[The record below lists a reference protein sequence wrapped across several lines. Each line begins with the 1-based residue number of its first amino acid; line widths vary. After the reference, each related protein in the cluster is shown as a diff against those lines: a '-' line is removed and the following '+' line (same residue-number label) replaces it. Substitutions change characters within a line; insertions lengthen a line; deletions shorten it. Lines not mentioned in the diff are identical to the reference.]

1 MTNNTNQWIAIVYER
16 GDKVGSR
23 LFKAE
28 SESDANKQAK
38 EWVFSNWGEDADW
51 SLHHVASGN
60 A

>member
-1 MTNNTNQWIAIVYER
+1 MSNTNQWVAVVYDR

-23 LFKAE
+23 LFTAE
-28 SESDANKQAK
+28 SESDAHVQAK
-38 EWVFSNWGEDADW
+38 DWVFSNWGENADW

>member
-1 MTNNTNQWIAIVYER
+1 MDNTNQWVAIVYDR

-23 LFKAE
+23 LFTAK
-28 SESDANKQAK
+28 SESDASKQAK
-38 EWVFSNWGEDADW
+38 DWVLSNWGENTDW

>member
-1 MTNNTNQWIAIVYER
+1 MTNTNQWVAIVYDR

-23 LFKAE
+23 LFKAK
-28 SESDANKQAK
+28 SESDANEQAK
-38 EWVFSNWGEDADW
+38 EWVFSTWGKNADW